1 MRTVTAL
8 YSMPADPD
16 AFEAHY
22 LSTHAPLVD
31 AVPGL
36 VRQET
41 ARLLG
46 MPDGSAP
53 PYYRTATLYFEDAA
67 SLQAG
72 LGSPEGRA
80 TAKDATEL
88 AARTGC
94 TLTLILGELD

>member
-1 MRTVTAL
+1 MMTVTAL
-8 YSMPADPD
+8 YSTPADPE

-31 AVPGL
+31 AVPGI

-41 ARLLG
+41 ARFVG
-46 MPDGSAP
+46 RPDGSAP
-53 PYYRTATLYFEDAA
+53 PYDRVATLYFEDGA

-72 LGSPEGRA
+72 LDSPEGRA

-94 TLTLILGELD
+94 TLTLIMGELD

>member
-8 YSMPADPD
+8 YSVPADVE

-36 VRQET
+36 VRLET
-41 ARLLG
+41 ARSLG
-46 MPDGSAP
+46 TPDGSPA
-53 PYYRTATLYFEDAA
+53 PYYRVATLYFADADA
-67 SLQAG
+67 MQAG
-72 LGSPEGRA
+72 LSSPEGRA
-80 TAKDATEL
+80 TAQDATEL

-94 TLTLILGELD
+94 TLTLVLGELD